1 MSTLLY
7 PPNGG
12 EPVLAHATQVERMK
26 SKGWLET
33 ARTTGKKAK
42 PTKTKAKVKENGES

>member
-12 EPVLAHATQVERMK
+12 EPVLAHATQVDRMK
-26 SKGWLET
+26 SKGWLE
-33 ARTTGKKAK
+33 AAQTTGKKAK
-42 PTKTKAKVKENGES
+42 PTTTKVKDEQHGES